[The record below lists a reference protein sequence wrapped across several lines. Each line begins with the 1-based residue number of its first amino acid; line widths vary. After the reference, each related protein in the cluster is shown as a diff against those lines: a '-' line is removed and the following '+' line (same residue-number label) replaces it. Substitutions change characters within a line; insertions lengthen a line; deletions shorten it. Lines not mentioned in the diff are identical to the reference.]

1 MPFLQTGYVELRDGG
16 WKSAISIV
24 ECSIVNDKRA
34 SRRTDIRECV
44 GVFLFA
50 LSHYIMSQYIQ
61 CSLFTDNPRLWL
73 TRWSFIELS
82 SLHLKSFLFFFAF
95 PYVAHVFHVSLPLV
109 SLIKY
114 SQALL
119 AELFASSSSK
129 SLSTRSR
136 RGGSTQRMLQHSSPP
151 PPFKGITK
159 HYIEK
164 LSGLPSAAC
173 KSVIVWRLG

>member
-44 GVFLFA
+44 GVFLSLR

-73 TRWSFIELS
+73 TRWSFIEFS
-82 SLHLKSFLFFFAF
+82 SLHSNPFFFF
-95 PYVAHVFHVSLPLV
+95 FCFSIRAHVFHVSLPLV

-129 SLSTRSR
+129 NVSTRSR

-151 PPFKGITK
+151 PLQR
-159 HYIEK
+159 HN
-164 LSGLPSAAC
+164 
-173 KSVIVWRLG
+173 